1 MFKSLKGKISKEGQE
16 SEYYLCED
24 MARSYRDFGVPYD
37 LAEEWVSAKLKV
49 SEEVS
54 KRACSHVYFRSSY

>member
-37 LAEEWVSAKLKV
+37 LAEEWVSAKLNVDK
-49 SEEVS
+49 EVS
-54 KRACSHVYFRSSY
+54 KRA